1 MLGVDQSDLAKNCR
15 AHCHASLPDPKTKA
29 LVWEQITDP
38 GNPDSSIVK
47 AAKMTGFASKE
58 QIDLL
63 EPYFD
68 KFFDTLVLQSKM
80 SSYKSL
86 CSFFHAMLPRL
97 SVKDDYI
104 FRLYQ
109 LLYDT
114 PDSQGPFQ
122 STLKDGIDILFR
134 TQRIV

>member
-1 MLGVDQSDLAKNCR
+1 MK
-15 AHCHASLPDPKTKA
+15 
-29 LVWEQITDP
+29 
-38 GNPDSSIVK
+38 
-47 AAKMTGFASKE
+47 GFVSKE
-58 QIDLL
+58 QLDLL

-68 KFFDTLVLQSKM
+68 QFFDTLVLQSKT

-86 CSFFHAMLPRL
+86 CSFFFAMLPRL
-97 SVKDDYI
+97 SVKDAYI
-104 FRLYQ
+104 FRLYK

-134 TQRIV
+134 TQRILQLAQQDCHQTQLSWQSRSHEFKI